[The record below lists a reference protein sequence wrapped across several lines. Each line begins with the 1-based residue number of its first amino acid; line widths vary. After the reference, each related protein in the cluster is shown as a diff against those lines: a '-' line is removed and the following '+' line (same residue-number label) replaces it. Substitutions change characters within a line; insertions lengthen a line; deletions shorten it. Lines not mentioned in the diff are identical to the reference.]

1 MSRNKFGELVRKY
14 VIDRSGDAERRVL
27 GQLPGNYVGMNV
39 YEALN
44 TMLNILSDKDDMGI
58 EGATDKVANVTG
70 INKSQAEEIVCAHK
84 KYKEKTFPKDCC
96 TLPEY
101 EDFRK
106 KVSDICESLPSF
118 RRYFVT
124 KTNECID
131 VIVREIDYRINCY
144 HNLYGSSLDGMHKA
158 IKDLERY
165 ICKINADA
173 GSYLS
178 SDEVA
183 KYVGPLVL
191 YHPYYGNHKNVTAC
205 KKLAKKENVMN
216 SSKKTR
222 RHDKYRFFIN
232 KPCIDYNDIKR
243 VLEEAE
249 KEGYDLVVVNNT
261 NNLNP
266 HSLVY
271 ATEKVFKII
280 GNVFSDIKLPS
291 YHYNNRKGWVY
302 VDTKKTIAELFEAV
316 KKAEKNRVKVEV
328 ERYRVTV

>member
-44 TMLNILSDKDDMGI
+44 TMLNVLSDKDDMGI
-58 EGATDKVANVTG
+58 GGAADKVARVCG
-70 INKSQAEEIVCAHK
+70 IYFEQAEEIVCAHK
-84 KYKEKTFPKDCC
+84 KYREKTFPKDCC

-106 KVSDICESLPSF
+106 KANDLCESLPSF

-144 HNLYGSSLDGMHKA
+144 HNLYGSSLDGTHKA

-183 KYVGPLVL
+183 KYVSPLVL
-191 YHPYYGNHKNVTAC
+191 YHPYYGEHKNVTAL
-205 KKLAKKENVMN
+205 KKGSSIKAMNKK
-216 SSKKTR
+216 SR
-222 RHDKYRFFIN
+222 GHDKYRFFIN
-232 KPCIDYNDIKR
+232 TPRTEDQDITR
-243 VLEEAE
+243 VLSEAK
-249 KEGYDLVVVNNT
+249 KEGYNLVAVNNT
-261 NNLNP
+261 KT
-266 HSLVY
+266 
-271 ATEKVFKII
+271 TEAPYIYCTDAVFSILKNEPNCII
-280 GNVFSDIKLPS
+280 GFVSMFYFNGWHCIITNLTITQVFEVL
-291 YHYNNRKGWVY
+291 
-302 VDTKKTIAELFEAV
+302 
-316 KKAEKNRVKVEV
+316 KKAEKNRTKIEV